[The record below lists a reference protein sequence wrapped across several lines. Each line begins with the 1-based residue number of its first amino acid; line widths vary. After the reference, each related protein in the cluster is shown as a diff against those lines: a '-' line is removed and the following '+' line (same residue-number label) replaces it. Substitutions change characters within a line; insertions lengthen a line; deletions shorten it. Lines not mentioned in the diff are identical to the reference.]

1 MKRFTRLWGRLRENF
16 WLVPSLIVTACMVLA
31 VTLTEVDASRLEPW
45 LARWPRVFGAS
56 AQASRDMLSTIAGS
70 MMTVVGVSFSMT
82 LVTLALASSQYSSRI
97 LRNFMADRVTQ
108 AVLGIFAG
116 IFTYCLMVQRA
127 IRGGEDEFVPSVA
140 VTFGVVIAIASI
152 GVLILFIH
160 HIASSIQAS
169 SIIASVARETLHAV
183 DRLFPEKV
191 GRGTADEEEDGR
203 MAEVVKGR
211 EWRPVMAPAS
221 GYIQSVDTDAL
232 LQLAREHHTVVRME
246 CGIGSFVVEDTP
258 LVSVALPEAPPEEL
272 ADGLRAAYA
281 IDRHRTLEQDAAFGI
296 RQLVDMALRAL
307 SPGINDTTTAVMCVD
322 YLAAI
327 LVRLA
332 TRDIP
337 GAVRFEDGEPRVV
350 TIGVSFRGLVAASFD
365 QIRGSAAGN
374 AAILLRLLR
383 AIGILA
389 SVTRGKTRREALRQQ
404 VDCIA
409 EAAAN
414 SLDLSH
420 ERERV
425 ETMVAEVRAGLQDT
439 GASKEAAA

>member
-169 SIIASVARETLHAV
+169 SIIAAVARETLHAV

-191 GRGTADEEEDGR
+191 GRGAEEEDDR
-203 MAEVVKGR
+203 VAEVVKGR
-211 EWRPVMAPAS
+211 KWQPILAPAS

-232 LQLAREHHTVVRME
+232 LRLACEHRTVVRME
-246 CGIGSFVVEDTP
+246 CGIGGFVVEDTP
-258 LVSVALPEAPPEEL
+258 LAAVAQHEAPPEEL

-296 RQLVDMALRAL
+296 RQLVDIALRAL